1 MQGDS
6 LLTPM
11 VLPSLP
17 TQPSEVK
24 GRGRGDKM
32 VTTPFLMACC
42 REVAASLVGSAVL
55 PSRQSLETKPV
66 GPAPVSCA
74 PRAQRSTPSHISLP
88 RRSPHA
94 PRVTAPASTLT
105 TGKTRTHDRTLNV
118 RDLTRRLHAPA
129 HARPT
134 RPHTAPRRCGGC
146 GYEAASPCRKANPA
160 RGARPQDTLRPS
172 KAGGHRPR
180 PAPAQAQAAPKQ
192 ETEWQAQL
200 G

>member
-66 GPAPVSCA
+66 WPSLSCTTSPALHPQPHLPAQA
-74 PRAQRSTPSHISLP
+74 PALRALP
-88 RRSPHA
+88 MLHASPHCTTPQPPGTLS
-94 PRVTAPASTLT
+94 PRTCV
-105 TGKTRTHDRTLNV
+105 THDRTLNA
-118 RDLTRRLHAPA
+118 RDLTRSSHAAYAPAPA
-129 HARPT
+129 HA
-134 RPHTAPRRCGGC
+134 PRHHG
-146 GYEAASPCRKANPA
+146 
-160 RGARPQDTLRPS
+160 RPQPDVPY
-172 KAGGHRPR
+172 P
-180 PAPAQAQAAPKQ
+180 
-192 ETEWQAQL
+192 
-200 G
+200 